1 MKTRLVVSCRQTW
14 LIRVTTL
21 VCMVALPALAHAHGA
36 MGPDELG
43 PPLGTAGLLGFVSY
57 WVVMLW
63 PATKKKAQKLAR
75 ANNNGSP
82 ASEASARPRRRK
94 TPRGKRIP
102 HLRKIAAGAQFASD
116 QPERRKPS
124 DG

>member
-1 MKTRLVVSCRQTW
+1 MKTRLVASSRHIW

-21 VCMVALPALAHAHGA
+21 VCVVALPALTHAHGA

-63 PATKKKAQKLAR
+63 PSTKKKAQKLAGS
-75 ANNNGSP
+75 NNGSP
-82 ASEASARPRRRK
+82 TSDVAARPRRRK
-94 TPRGKRIP
+94 TPRTKRIP
-102 HLRKIAAGAQFASD
+102 HLRKIAPGVQLPGD
-116 QPERRKPS
+116 QPERRKAS